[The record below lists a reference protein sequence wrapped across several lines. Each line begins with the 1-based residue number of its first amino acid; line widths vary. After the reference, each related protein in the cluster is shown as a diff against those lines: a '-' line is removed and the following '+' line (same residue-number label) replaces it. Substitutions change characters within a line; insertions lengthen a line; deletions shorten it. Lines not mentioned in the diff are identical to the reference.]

1 MSTSRRDFLKFSS
14 LSLVGAA
21 AFGTLTFRPAT
32 AQAQAGKLPLVGPND
47 PNFTT
52 LGYTADASKV
62 DKKKWPK
69 YAAGQ
74 SCSNC
79 ILFNGGKVTTEAE
92 GACPLFA
99 GKHVAAK
106 GWCNSWAKNPAAK

>member
-32 AQAQAGKLPLVGPND
+32 ARAADKLPLVGPND
-47 PNFTT
+47 ANVST
-52 LGYTADASKV
+52 LGYVSDATKA
-62 DKKKWPK
+62 DKKKFPK

-79 ILFNGGKVTTEAE
+79 ILFNGGKVTADSE

-99 GKHVAAK
+99 GKHVSAK

>member
-21 AFGTLTFRPAT
+21 AFGTLSFRPAT
-32 AQAQAGKLPLVGPND
+32 ARAADKLPMVAAND
-47 PNFTT
+47 PMATT
-52 LGYTADASKV
+52 LGYVADGSKV
-62 DKKKWPK
+62 DKKKWTK

-74 SCSNC
+74 TCGNC
-79 ILFNGGKVTTEAE
+79 LLFNGGKVTADAE
-92 GACPLFA
+92 GTCALFA